1 MYNKKAMA
9 DKKTNLQIV
18 LSATDKATQVINSA
32 VGNANK
38 KLASMQAKTAQLA
51 SNSFAVGRSMGMIG
65 LAMGA
70 PLISFVKSAEES
82 ATANARLE
90 QVFKSMGDAT
100 GVAAEKARV
109 LAKELQLEIGVDDE
123 KILAAQA
130 KLATFEKV
138 IKNTSGTTE
147 IFDRATRAAFDL
159 QAAGFG
165 DASSNVT
172 QLGKALN
179 NPIKGMTA
187 LTRSG
192 ITFNKAEEQKIK
204 NLVASGKTLEAQRI
218 ILKAVETQVGGVA
231 KATANDSDKMLVAF
245 NEVKQQLGTALL
257 PVLADLTR
265 WVTAVAVPA
274 ISKFTK
280 ENGPLIASVLKIAAV
295 TAGAS
300 LAISGAAFAF
310 GGIVKVVSL
319 SLGAFNMLV
328 SGVGAAIKVF
338 NILRIVV
345 LANPIILAV
354 TAIAAVAWLLWR
366 NWDSVKIALAKTWEA
381 IKWTFNNAITI
392 VWGYIKRFTPL
403 GLIINNWGPIT
414 GFFSNMWEN
423 IKGGFIAAVNFI
435 FGIGKMFYDA
445 GANIANS
452 IWNGI
457 KSGWTYITDGMG
469 GLVQGIRD
477 YLPFSPAKVGPL
489 KDLHRIKFVE
499 TMMQGFNP
507 APAVNAVAGLTGAM
521 SGAVSPQSIGTPTP
535 SGGNGSSGGGV
546 SLNYSPVINLSGGS
560 EKDKQSF
567 LETLNTHK
575 VDILRMIN
583 GEIDKQNRK
592 KY

>member
-1 MYNKKAMA
+1 MA

>member
-1 MYNKKAMA
+1 MA

-18 LSATDKATQVINSA
+18 LSATDKVTQVINSA

-38 KLASMQAKTAQLA
+38 KLATMQAQTAKLA

-100 GVAAEKARV
+100 GVAAEKAKI

-147 IFDRATRAAFDL
+147 IFDRATKAAFDL

-179 NPIKGMTA
+179 DPVKGMSA

-280 ENGPLIASVLKIAAV
+280 ENGPLIATLLKVAAV

-300 LAISGAAFAF
+300 LAISAASFAF
-310 GGIVKVVSL
+310 GGIVKIVSL

-423 IKGGFIAAVNFI
+423 IKAGFMAAVNFI

-457 KSGWTYITDGMG
+457 KSGWTYITEGMG

-507 APAVNAVAGLTGAM
+507 APAVNAVAGLTGVMA
-521 SGAVSPQSIGTPTP
+521 GAVSPQSVGTPTP
-535 SGGNGSSGGGV
+535 SGGGNGSSGGGV

-567 LETLNTHK
+567 LETLNSHK

-583 GEIDKQNRK
+583 GEIEKQNRK

>member
-1 MYNKKAMA
+1 MA

-38 KLASMQAKTAQLA
+38 KLATMQAQTAKLA

-70 PLISFVKSAEES
+70 PLVSFVKSAEES

-100 GVAAEKARV
+100 GVAAEKAKI

-147 IFDRATRAAFDL
+147 IFDRATKAAFDL

-179 NPIKGMTA
+179 DPVKGMTA

-280 ENGPLIASVLKIAAV
+280 ENGPLIATLLKVAAV

-300 LAISGAAFAF
+300 LAISAASFAF
-310 GGIVKVVSL
+310 GGIVKIVSL

-423 IKGGFIAAVNFI
+423 IKAGFMAAVNFI

-457 KSGWTYITDGMG
+457 KSGWTYITEGMG

-507 APAVNAVAGLTGAM
+507 APAVNAVAGLTGVMA
-521 SGAVSPQSIGTPTP
+521 GAVSPQSVGTPTP
-535 SGGNGSSGGGV
+535 SGVGNGSSGGGV

-567 LETLNTHK
+567 LETLNSHK

-583 GEIDKQNRK
+583 GEIEKQNRK

>member
-1 MYNKKAMA
+1 MA

-179 NPIKGMTA
+179 DPVKGMTA

-354 TAIAAVAWLLWR
+354 TAIAAVAWVLWR